1 MRWNW
6 QHQEWP
12 NFGWDVSKLVSFE
25 AEFIHL
31 AGVQQGAFKHTPDA
45 DRMPLLIGLMT
56 DEALTTSEIEG
67 EYLNRNSVQASLLRQ
82 FGMEVDNRRIPPAE
96 RGISELLFDLY
107 RHPTAHLDQ
116 TRLHRWHHLVMAGHG
131 DIDQVG
137 AWRSGGDPMQVV
149 SGPIHKPKVHFEA
162 PPSQHMA
169 REMAHFLDWFER
181 TGQGGSAALPAL
193 TRSGLAHLYFVAI
206 HPYEDGNGRIARA
219 LAELAIT
226 QAFGQPSLLVLSKT
240 INANRKEYYNAL
252 ERNNKTLE
260 VTDWLLYF
268 GQTVIDAQ
276 QQSIAEIEFLIAKTR
291 LFDRLRG
298 QINDRQ
304 SKALTRMFREGPEGF
319 AGGLSAANYITIT
332 GASRATATRDL
343 AQLVELGALSM
354 RGSLKSTRY
363 DLKLGSPEAA
373 KVKKG
378 FE

>member
-6 QHQEWP
+6 EQQDWP
-12 NFGWDVSKLVSFE
+12 NFLWDADKLAPLERQFV
-25 AEFIHL
+25 HL
-31 AGVQQGAFKHTPDA
+31 AGVQQGVFKHTPEA
-45 DRMPLLIGLMT
+45 DRIPLLIGLMT

-67 EYLNRNSVQASLLRQ
+67 EYLNRDSVQASLLRQ
-82 FGMEVDNRRIPPAE
+82 FGMEADNRRIPPAE

-107 RHPTAHLDQ
+107 RHRAVLLDE
-116 TRLHRWHHLVMAGHG
+116 TRLHRWHRLVMAGRG
-131 DIDQVG
+131 DVDQVG

-169 REMAHFLDWFER
+169 REMAHFLDWFGT
-181 TGQGGSAALPAL
+181 TGQGGSAALSAL

-219 LAELAIT
+219 LAELVIA
-226 QAFGQPSLLVLSKT
+226 QAFGQPSLLALSKT
-240 INANRKEYYNAL
+240 INANRKKYYNAL
-252 ERNNKTLE
+252 ERNNKNLE

-276 QQSIAEIEFLIAKTR
+276 LQSIAEIEFLIAKTR
-291 LFDRLRG
+291 LFDRLQG
-298 QINDRQ
+298 QINMRQ
-304 SKALTRMFREGPEGF
+304 SAALSRMFREGPTGF
-319 AGGLSAANYITIT
+319 KGGLSAANYITIT

-363 DLKLGSPEAA
+363 DFKLGSPEGA

-378 FE
+378 VE

>member
-6 QHQEWP
+6 EQQGWP
-12 NFGWDVSKLVSFE
+12 DFVWDASKLAPFE
-25 AEFIHL
+25 TQFVHL
-31 AGVQQGAFKHTPDA
+31 AGIQQGAFKHAPDA
-45 DRMPLLIGLMT
+45 DRIPLLIGLMT

-67 EYLNRNSVQASLLRQ
+67 EYLNRDSVQISLLRQ

-96 RGISELLFDLY
+96 RGISELLIDLY
-107 RHPTAHLDQ
+107 RHPTAHLDE
-116 TRLHRWHHLVMAGHG
+116 TRLHRWHHLVLAGHG

-181 TGQGGSAALPAL
+181 TGQGGSAALPTL
-193 TRSGLAHLYFVAI
+193 TRAGLAHLYFVAI

-219 LAELAIT
+219 LAELAVA
-226 QAFGQPSLLVLSKT
+226 QALGQPSLLALSKT
-240 INANRKEYYNAL
+240 INTHRKAYYDAL
-252 ERNNKTLE
+252 ERNNKGVE
-260 VTDWLLYF
+260 ITDWLLYF
-268 GQTVIDAQ
+268 AQTVITAQ
-276 QQSIAEIEFLIAKTR
+276 RHSVAAIDFLIAKTR

-332 GASRATATRDL
+332 GTSRATATRDL
-343 AQLVELGALSM
+343 AQLVECGALTM

-363 DLKLGSPEAA
+363 DLKLDTP
-373 KVKKG
+373 V
-378 FE
+378 